1 MMIGIVYRDNL
12 QYYTKCTGREE
23 IYHVDFDQL
32 EYGVMTYWKKGPIMN
47 LPVYHPYYLMSALL
61 FSGYFVA
68 VPVIYL
74 CIYQYRKKHD
84 TDVTGR

>member
-1 MMIGIVYRDNL
+1 MMIGIVFRDNVHF
-12 QYYTKCTGREE
+12 YTKCTGREE

-32 EYGVMTYWKKGPIMN
+32 KYGVMTYWRKGPSMN
-47 LPVYHPYYLMSALL
+47 LPFYHPYYLLSL
-61 FSGYFVA
+61 FFFCGYIVA

-74 CIYQYRKKHD
+74 WIYQYRKKHD